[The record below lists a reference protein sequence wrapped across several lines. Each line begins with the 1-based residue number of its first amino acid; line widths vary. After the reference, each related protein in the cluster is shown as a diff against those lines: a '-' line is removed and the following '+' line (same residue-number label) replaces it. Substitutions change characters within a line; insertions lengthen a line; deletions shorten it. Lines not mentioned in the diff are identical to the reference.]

1 MILINLKKTKS
12 NLKSKRT
19 VTIFIYLTIIFFSY
33 SFAVGRGVE
42 YKWNGEILHPPKQ
55 GPERIN
61 DYKSSTIV
69 LGKKRG
75 FTTVSFER
83 FYAQNAPRGALSLA
97 SHEEVAE
104 KILKHSKSQGGIS
117 RFTFQM
123 DAGLL
128 HEKLMKSIEIIGK
141 IVLPIIK
148 KGK

>member
-1 MILINLKKTKS
+1 MILITIKKIRS

-33 SFAVGRGVE
+33 SITVGRGFE

-55 GPERIN
+55 GLERNN
-61 DYKSSTIV
+61 DYKSSTLV

-75 FTTVSFER
+75 FTNVSFER
-83 FYAQNAPRGALSLA
+83 LYAQNGPRGPLSVGI
-97 SHEEVAE
+97 HEEVAE

-128 HEKLMKSIEIIGK
+128 HEKLMKSIKIIGE

-148 KGK
+148 KGI

>member
-1 MILINLKKTKS
+1 MILITIKKIRS

-33 SFAVGRGVE
+33 SITVGRGFE

-55 GPERIN
+55 GLERNN
-61 DYKSSTIV
+61 DYKSSTLV

-75 FTTVSFER
+75 FTNVSFER

-128 HEKLMKSIEIIGK
+128 HEKLMKSIKIIGE

-148 KGK
+148 KGI